1 LAFSDYTCGKNS
13 LIVSA
18 TLAQMVV
25 LLLRGW
31 MSLAFFMRGNGVV
44 TFVLLIC
51 ENSLSLGV
59 FNFVVWQ
66 VSRFQ
71 SNFLQRWWDE
81 EEESDN
87 DDDLFFVGAIL
98 EGLKRKKCRIIA
110 GSS

>member
-1 LAFSDYTCGKNS
+1 VCPLVKRMDVAS
-13 LIVSA
+13 
-18 TLAQMVV
+18 
-25 LLLRGW
+25 
-31 MSLAFFMRGNGVV
+31 FFMRGNGVV
-44 TFVLLIC
+44 TFVLLSC